1 MENLPVEIYTW
12 TILAVIDSAET
23 PFLEAT
29 FFPKPGGFQN
39 GRLD

>member
-23 PFLEAT
+23 PFL
-29 FFPKPGGFQN
+29 KPPISQLGL
-39 GRLD
+39 REWAS